1 MENIGEEI
9 DKIALDKFRE
19 LNLSL
24 IESLGPVIDQ
34 AENIQQQIIAKTL
47 LDDDPQIKEKLMAV
61 DQIYDLLVKGL
72 IPHCIK
78 LAQLA
83 EKL

>member
-34 AENIQQQIIAKTL
+34 AENIQQQLIAKTL
-47 LDDDPQIKEKLMAV
+47 LDDDPQIKEKLNI
-61 DQIYDLLVKGL
+61 QEKDL
-72 IPHCIK
+72 
-78 LAQLA
+78 
-83 EKL
+83 